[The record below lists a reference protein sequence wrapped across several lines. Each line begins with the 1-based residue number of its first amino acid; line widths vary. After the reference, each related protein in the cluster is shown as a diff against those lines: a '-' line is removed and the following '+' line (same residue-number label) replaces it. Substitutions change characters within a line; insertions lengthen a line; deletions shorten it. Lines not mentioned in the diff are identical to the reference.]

1 MAMGTDA
8 SNLWVVAL
16 LVELAILIVVCAIW
30 CWHRWG
36 WRQAWI
42 VFVPVGLLLSVYL
55 TDSIT
60 NLLPNLM

>member
-8 SNLWVVAL
+8 SNLWVVVL
-16 LVELAILIVVCAIW
+16 LVELAIVIVVCAIW

-42 VFVPVGLLLSVYL
+42 APGPFCCLAIARPR
-55 TDSIT
+55 
-60 NLLPNLM
+60 LPMTI